1 VIILFVS
8 SAAWRCVPRGYLPQA
23 KKGGGIFPY
32 QMTSHPPI
40 WPPFQFFFTHSLLPP
55 GIKSSSSFPHA
66 HAKTQKTAMSPTT
79 TTTASKRFETTA
91 KSAQAH
97 LYPSSTTLLQPHSRA
112 TPTHANTKT
121 NLVLGTDSVLYET
134 DAMARQKDYQK
145 AGLGGGEGEREAFFL
160 GMQKQKAQNQALKK
174 ALTATHFT
182 LTDSS
187 TERTKAR
194 SNEVESDGSDWEEE
208 EEYEHIYKKPTTTVT
223 FASSSSSSSYYSS
236 PAAAA
241 AAGNK
246 DKHTK
251 TRFSLGNDKNDYSS
265 SSRDMNHLIQEEEE
279 AREGGREGG
288 RERALEARRV
298 EVAAMREALT
308 RTHISFGDE
317 GRGAGGGEGV
327 GGGKGRGREGSAYS
341 TQYQDTFNRTMGMQS
356 PSSFMTPTNRG
367 GHPSLP
373 PSRGRLLDEG
383 EKMDYTTTSMALMG
397 RTPLPAAQERK
408 EAVMRARAM
417 KAELTKS
424 HVNLALDAEYF

>member
-1 VIILFVS
+1 
-8 SAAWRCVPRGYLPQA
+8 
-23 KKGGGIFPY
+23 
-32 QMTSHPPI
+32 
-40 WPPFQFFFTHSLLPP
+40 
-55 GIKSSSSFPHA
+55 
-66 HAKTQKTAMSPTT
+66 
-79 TTTASKRFETTA
+79 
-91 KSAQAH
+91 
-97 LYPSSTTLLQPHSRA
+97 
-112 TPTHANTKT
+112 
-121 NLVLGTDSVLYET
+121 LVFGTDRVLYET

-160 GMQKQKAQNQALKK
+160 GMQKQKAENQALKK

-182 LTDSS
+182 LTDNC
-187 TERTKAR
+187 TERKLVR
-194 SNEVESDGSDWEEE
+194 GGMYGNEVESDGSDWEEDE
-208 EEYEHIYKKPTTTVT
+208 EEREVYQKPTTVT
-223 FASSSSSSSYYSS
+223 FASSSSSSYSS
-236 PAAAA
+236 SAAAA

-251 TRFSLGNDKNDYSS
+251 TRFSLGNDQNDYSS
-265 SSRDMNHLIQEEEE
+265 SSRDMNHIIQEEEE

-288 RERALEARRV
+288 RGAANEARRV
-298 EVAAMREALT
+298 EVAAMKEALT

-317 GRGAGGGEGV
+317 GRGAGGGGGGG

-356 PSSFMTPTNRG
+356 PSSFITPTYRG
-367 GHPSLP
+367 AQLSPSLP
-373 PSRGRLLDEG
+373 QSLPRGRLLDEG